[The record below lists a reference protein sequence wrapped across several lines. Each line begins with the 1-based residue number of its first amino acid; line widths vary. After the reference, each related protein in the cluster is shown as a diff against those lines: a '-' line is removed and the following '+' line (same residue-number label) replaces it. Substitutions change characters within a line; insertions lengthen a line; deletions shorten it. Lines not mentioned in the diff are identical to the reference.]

1 MSSFD
6 QFSVVQAWLQS
17 IYGED
22 GVPEFEI
29 NAETV
34 NALFEVATAA
44 QRNTT
49 NANLEI
55 EAAKLQTE
63 TYRKK
68 STLNMPQ
75 VEPQFAKQSQWTNPT
90 LLLTVSDSEL
100 SALISSAGLPTP
112 QDLGKSKPSSMSSF
126 DNPEKQ
132 IMAELV
138 KVIVSLSLALDL
150 VTTGASAVMGT
161 LSLSLKLCILR
172 LLPPI
177 CSILTPFWLEMSI
190 FLRFCRGRDRT

>member
-34 NALFEVATAA
+34 NALFEVASAS

-49 NANLEI
+49 NARLEL

-63 TYRKK
+63 LYRKK
-68 STLNMPQ
+68 CTY
-75 VEPQFAKQSQWTNPT
+75 
-90 LLLTVSDSEL
+90 
-100 SALISSAGLPTP
+100 ISP
-112 QDLGKSKPSSMSSF
+112 D
-126 DNPEKQ
+126 
-132 IMAELV
+132 
-138 KVIVSLSLALDL
+138 
-150 VTTGASAVMGT
+150 
-161 LSLSLKLCILR
+161 
-172 LLPPI
+172 
-177 CSILTPFWLEMSI
+177 
-190 FLRFCRGRDRT
+190 